1 MAKFQGLDFLR
12 LDDLLSDEEKITRD
26 MVRRFVDDKFMPL
39 IDDHF
44 EKATFPMEII
54 PEVGKLGLFGMKLHG
69 YGCAGTN
76 NVQYGLACQELE
88 RGDSGLRSLMSVQS
102 SLVMYPIHSF
112 GSEEQKEYWLP
123 RMAAGEKIGCFG
135 LTEPDHGS
143 DPGGMKTW
151 AKKDGKGWVIN
162 GSKLWITNGDI
173 ADVAVVWARTD
184 EGIKGF
190 LVEKGTKGFLTFPIE
205 KKMSLRASVTSGLIF
220 EDVRIP
226 ESNRL
231 PEANGLK
238 CALMCLNEARYGI
251 SWGAIGAAMDCYDR
265 ALRYSKERIQFGKP
279 IASFQLTQRK
289 LVKMLTEIS
298 KMQLLALQVGRL
310 KDGGTWRHQH
320 ISMAKMNNVNEALK
334 IARVA
339 RNMLGAYGISIEYGI
354 IRHMCNLES
363 VYTYEGTHDIHTLIL
378 GEDITKISA
387 FF

>member
-1 MAKFQGLDFLR
+1 MSKFQGLDFLR
-12 LDDLLSDEEKITRD
+12 TDDLLSDEEKITRD
-26 MVRRFVDDKFMPL
+26 TVRRFVDDKFMPL

-54 PEVGKLGLFGMKLHG
+54 PEVGELGLFGMKLHG

-88 RGDSGLRSLMSVQS
+88 RGDSGLRSFMSVQS

-143 DPGGMKTW
+143 DPAGMKTR
-151 AKKDGKGWVIN
+151 AKKDGNGWIIN

-190 LVEKGTKGFLTFPIE
+190 LVEKGAKGFLTFPIE
-205 KKMSLRASVTSGLIF
+205 KKMSLRASVTSGLIL

-226 ESNRL
+226 EANRL

-251 SWGAIGAAMDCYDR
+251 SWGAIGAAIDCYHR

-289 LVKMLTEIS
+289 MVKMLTEIS
-298 KMQLLALQVGRL
+298 KMQLLALHVGRL
-310 KDGGTWRHQH
+310 KDADKWRHQH

-339 RNMLGAYGISIEYGI
+339 RNMLGAYGISIEYGV

-363 VYTYEGTHDIHTLIL
+363 LYTYEGTHDIHTLIL

>member
-1 MAKFQGLDFLR
+1 VAKFQGLDFLR

-26 MVRRFVDDKFMPL
+26 TVRRFVDEKFMSL

-54 PEVGKLGLFGMKLHG
+54 PKVGELGLFGMKLHG

-143 DPGGMKTW
+143 DPGGMKTS

>member
-26 MVRRFVDDKFMPL
+26 TVRRFVDEKFMPL

-54 PEVGKLGLFGMKLHG
+54 PKVGELGLFGMKLHG

-143 DPGGMKTW
+143 DPGGMKTS

-363 VYTYEGTHDIHTLIL
+363 LYTYEGTHDIHTLIL

>member
-1 MAKFQGLDFLR
+1 MSKFQGLDFLR
-12 LDDLLSDEEKITRD
+12 IDDLLSDEEKITRD
-26 MVRRFVDDKFMPL
+26 TVRRFVDDMFMPL

-44 EKATFPMEII
+44 EEATFPMEII
-54 PEVGKLGLFGMKLHG
+54 PKVGELGLFGMKLHG

-143 DPGGMKTW
+143 DPAGMKTT

-251 SWGAIGAAMDCYDR
+251 SWGAIGAAMDCYNR

-279 IASFQLTQRK
+279 IASFQLTQKK

-298 KMQLLALQVGRL
+298 KMQLLALHVGRL
-310 KDGGTWRHQH
+310 KDAGMWRHQH

-363 VYTYEGTHDIHTLIL
+363 LYTYEGTHDIHTLIL
-378 GEDITKISA
+378 GEDITKTSA

>member
-1 MAKFQGLDFLR
+1 
-12 LDDLLSDEEKITRD
+12 
-26 MVRRFVDDKFMPL
+26 
-39 IDDHF
+39 
-44 EKATFPMEII
+44 
-54 PEVGKLGLFGMKLHG
+54 
-69 YGCAGTN
+69 
-76 NVQYGLACQELE
+76 
-88 RGDSGLRSLMSVQS
+88 MSVQS

-143 DPGGMKTW
+143 DPGGMKTR
-151 AKKDGKGWVIN
+151 AKKDGNDWVIN
-162 GSKLWITNGDI
+162 GAKLWITNGDI

-190 LVEKGTKGFLTFPIE
+190 LVEKGAKGFLTFPIE

-226 ESNRL
+226 EANRL

-251 SWGAIGAAMDCYDR
+251 SWGAIGAAIDCYHR

-289 LVKMLTEIS
+289 MVKMLTEIS
-298 KMQLLALQVGRL
+298 KMQLLALHVGRL
-310 KDGGTWRHQH
+310 KDAGKWRHQH

-339 RNMLGAYGISIEYGI
+339 RNMLGAYGISIEYGV

-363 VYTYEGTHDIHTLIL
+363 LYTYEGTHDIHTLIL

>member
-26 MVRRFVDDKFMPL
+26 TVRRFVDDKFMPL

-143 DPGGMKTW
+143 DPGGMKTS

-190 LVEKGTKGFLTFPIE
+190 LVEKGTEGFLTFPIE

>member
-1 MAKFQGLDFLR
+1 VSKFQSLDFLR
-12 LDDLLSDEEKITRD
+12 IDDLLSDEEKITRD
-26 MVRRFVDDKFMPL
+26 TVRRFVDEKFMPL

-54 PEVGKLGLFGMKLHG
+54 PKVGELGLFGMKLHG

-143 DPGGMKTW
+143 DPAGMKTR

-190 LVEKGTKGFLTFPIE
+190 LVEKGAKGFSTFPIE
-205 KKMSLRASVTSGLIF
+205 KKMSLRASVTSGLTF
-220 EDVRIP
+220 EDVRVP

-279 IASFQLTQRK
+279 IASFQLTQKK

-298 KMQLLALQVGRL
+298 KMQLLALHVGRL
-310 KDGGTWRHQH
+310 KDAGMWRHQH

-334 IARVA
+334 ITRVA

-363 VYTYEGTHDIHTLIL
+363 LYTYEGTHDIHTLIL

>member
-26 MVRRFVDDKFMPL
+26 TVRRFVDEKFMPL

-54 PEVGKLGLFGMKLHG
+54 PKVGELGLFGMKLHG

-143 DPGGMKTW
+143 DPGGMKTS

>member
-26 MVRRFVDDKFMPL
+26 TVRRFVDEKFMPL

-54 PEVGKLGLFGMKLHG
+54 PKVGELGLFGMKLHG

-143 DPGGMKTW
+143 DPAGMKTW

-279 IASFQLTQRK
+279 IASFQLTQKK

-363 VYTYEGTHDIHTLIL
+363 LYTYEGTHDIHTLIL

>member
-1 MAKFQGLDFLR
+1 MSKFQGLDFLR
-12 LDDLLSDEEKITRD
+12 TDDLLSDEEKITRD
-26 MVRRFVDDKFMPL
+26 TVRRFVDDKFMPL

-54 PEVGKLGLFGMKLHG
+54 PEVGELGLFGMKLHG

-88 RGDSGLRSLMSVQS
+88 RGDSGLRSFMSVQS

-143 DPGGMKTW
+143 DPAGMKTR
-151 AKKDGKGWVIN
+151 AKKDGNGWIIN

-190 LVEKGTKGFLTFPIE
+190 LVEKGAKGFLTFPIE

-226 ESNRL
+226 EANRL

-289 LVKMLTEIS
+289 MVKMLTEIS
-298 KMQLLALQVGRL
+298 KMQLLALHVGRL
-310 KDGGTWRHQH
+310 KDADKWRHQH

-339 RNMLGAYGISIEYGI
+339 RNMLGAYGISIEYGV

-363 VYTYEGTHDIHTLIL
+363 LYTYEGTHDIHTLIL

>member
-1 MAKFQGLDFLR
+1 MSKFQGLDFLR

-26 MVRRFVDDKFMPL
+26 TVRRFVDDKFMPL

-54 PEVGKLGLFGMKLHG
+54 PKMGELGLFGMKLHG

-143 DPGGMKTW
+143 DPAGMKTR
-151 AKKDGKGWVIN
+151 AKKDGNDWVIN

-190 LVEKGTKGFLTFPIE
+190 LVEKGAKGFLTFPIE

-289 LVKMLTEIS
+289 MVKMLTEIS

-310 KDGGTWRHQH
+310 KDAGKWRHQH

-339 RNMLGAYGISIEYGI
+339 RNMLGAYGISIEYGV

-378 GEDITKISA
+378 GEDIMKISA

>member
-1 MAKFQGLDFLR
+1 MSKFQGLDFLR

-26 MVRRFVDDKFMPL
+26 TVRRFVDDKFMPL

-54 PEVGKLGLFGMKLHG
+54 PKVGELGLFGMKLHG

-88 RGDSGLRSLMSVQS
+88 RGDSGLRSFMSVQS

-143 DPGGMKTW
+143 DPAGMKTR
-151 AKKDGKGWVIN
+151 AKKDGNDWVIN
-162 GSKLWITNGDI
+162 GAKLWITNGDI

-190 LVEKGTKGFLTFPIE
+190 LVEKGAKGFLTFPIE

-226 ESNRL
+226 EANRL

-238 CALMCLNEARYGI
+238 CALMCLNEAPLRHFLGRH
-251 SWGAIGAAMDCYDR
+251 WGGHGLLRQGLTLFQRADSVWKAHRILPVDSKKNGKDVDR
-265 ALRYSKERIQFGKP
+265 DF
-279 IASFQLTQRK
+279 
-289 LVKMLTEIS
+289 
-298 KMQLLALQVGRL
+298 
-310 KDGGTWRHQH
+310 
-320 ISMAKMNNVNEALK
+320 
-334 IARVA
+334 
-339 RNMLGAYGISIEYGI
+339 
-354 IRHMCNLES
+354 
-363 VYTYEGTHDIHTLIL
+363 
-378 GEDITKISA
+378 
-387 FF
+387 

>member
-26 MVRRFVDDKFMPL
+26 TVRRFVDEKFMPL

-54 PEVGKLGLFGMKLHG
+54 PKVGELGLFGMKLHG

-143 DPGGMKTW
+143 DPAGMKTQ
-151 AKKDGKGWVIN
+151 AKKDGEGWVIN

-190 LVEKGTKGFLTFPIE
+190 LVEKGANGFVTFPIE
-205 KKMSLRASVTSGLIF
+205 RKMSLRASVTSGLIF

>member
-1 MAKFQGLDFLR
+1 MSKFQGLDFLR
-12 LDDLLSDEEKITRD
+12 IDDLLSDEERITRD
-26 MVRRFVDDKFMPL
+26 TVRRFVDDKFMPF

-44 EKATFPMEII
+44 EKGTFPMEII
-54 PEVGKLGLFGMKLHG
+54 PKVGELGLFGMKLHG

-143 DPGGMKTW
+143 DPAGMKTR
-151 AKKDGKGWVIN
+151 ANKDGRDWVIN

-173 ADVAVVWARTD
+173 ADLAVVWARTD
-184 EGIKGF
+184 GGIKGF
-190 LVEKGTKGFLTFPIE
+190 LVEKGAKGFSTFPIE
-205 KKMSLRASVTSGLIF
+205 KKMSLRASVTSGLTF

-265 ALRYSKERIQFGKP
+265 ALRYSKERFQFGKP

-289 LVKMLTEIS
+289 MVKMLTEIS
-298 KMQLLALQVGRL
+298 KMQLLALHVGRL
-310 KDGGTWRHQH
+310 KDAGNWRHQH

-339 RNMLGAYGISIEYGI
+339 RNMLGAYGITIEYGI

-363 VYTYEGTHDIHTLIL
+363 LYTYEGTHDIHTLIL

>member
-1 MAKFQGLDFLR
+1 MSKFQGLDFLR

-26 MVRRFVDDKFMPL
+26 TVRRFVDDKFMPL

-143 DPGGMKTW
+143 DPGGMKTS

>member
-26 MVRRFVDDKFMPL
+26 TVRRLVDEKFMPL

-54 PEVGKLGLFGMKLHG
+54 PKVGELGLFGMKLHG

-143 DPGGMKTW
+143 DPAGMKTR

-190 LVEKGTKGFLTFPIE
+190 LVEKGAKGFSTFPIE
-205 KKMSLRASVTSGLIF
+205 KKMSLRASVTSGLTF

-279 IASFQLTQRK
+279 IASFQLTQKK

-298 KMQLLALQVGRL
+298 KMQLLALHVGRL
-310 KDGGTWRHQH
+310 KDAGMWRHQH

-363 VYTYEGTHDIHTLIL
+363 LYTYEGTHDIHTLIL

>member
-1 MAKFQGLDFLR
+1 V
-12 LDDLLSDEEKITRD
+12 DE
-26 MVRRFVDDKFMPL
+26 KFMPL

-54 PEVGKLGLFGMKLHG
+54 PKVGELGLFGMKLHG

-143 DPGGMKTW
+143 DPAGMKTQ
-151 AKKDGKGWVIN
+151 AKKDDKGWVIN
-162 GSKLWITNGDI
+162 GAKLWITNGDI

-289 LVKMLTEIS
+289 MVKMLTEIS

-310 KDGGTWRHQH
+310 KDAGTWRHQH

>member
-1 MAKFQGLDFLR
+1 VSKFQGLDFLR
-12 LDDLLSDEEKITRD
+12 LDDLLNEEERITRD
-26 MVRRFVDDKFMPL
+26 TVRRFVDYKFMPL
-39 IDDHF
+39 IEDHF
-44 EKATFPMEII
+44 EKGTFPREII
-54 PEVGKLGLFGMKLHG
+54 PEMGKLGLFGMKLHG

-102 SLVMYPIHSF
+102 SLVMYPIRTF

-143 DPGGMKTW
+143 DPAGMKTR
-151 AKKDGKGWVIN
+151 ARKDGGDWVIN

-173 ADVAVVWARTD
+173 ADAAVVWARTD
-184 EGIKGF
+184 DGIKGF
-190 LVEKGTKGFLTFPIE
+190 LVEKGTKGFSTFPIE
-205 KKMSLRASVTSGLIF
+205 KKMSLRASVTSGLTF
-220 EDVRIP
+220 DEVRIP

-265 ALRYSKERIQFGKP
+265 ALRYTKERIQFGKP
-279 IASFQLTQRK
+279 IASFQLTQKK

-298 KMQLLALQVGRL
+298 KMQLLALHVGRL
-310 KDGGTWRHQH
+310 KDSDKWRHQH
-320 ISMAKMNNVNEALK
+320 ISMAKMNNVSEALK

-339 RNMLGAYGISIEYGI
+339 RNMLGAYGIAIEYVI

-378 GEDITKISA
+378 GEDITEISA

>member
-1 MAKFQGLDFLR
+1 VAKFQGLDFLR

-26 MVRRFVDDKFMPL
+26 TVRRFVDEKFMPL

-54 PEVGKLGLFGMKLHG
+54 PKVGELGLFGMKLHG

-112 GSEEQKEYWLP
+112 GSEEQKESWLP

-363 VYTYEGTHDIHTLIL
+363 LYTYEGTHDIHTLIL

>member
-1 MAKFQGLDFLR
+1 
-12 LDDLLSDEEKITRD
+12 
-26 MVRRFVDDKFMPL
+26 
-39 IDDHF
+39 
-44 EKATFPMEII
+44 
-54 PEVGKLGLFGMKLHG
+54 
-69 YGCAGTN
+69 
-76 NVQYGLACQELE
+76 
-88 RGDSGLRSLMSVQS
+88 
-102 SLVMYPIHSF
+102 
-112 GSEEQKEYWLP
+112 
-123 RMAAGEKIGCFG
+123 MAAGEKIGCFG

-143 DPGGMKTW
+143 DPAGMKTQ
-151 AKKDGKGWVIN
+151 AKKDGKDWVIN

-190 LVEKGTKGFLTFPIE
+190 LVEKGTEGFLTFPIE
-205 KKMSLRASVTSGLIF
+205 QKMSLRASVTSGLIF

-310 KDGGTWRHQH
+310 KDAGKWRHQH

-378 GEDITKISA
+378 GEDITEISA

>member
-1 MAKFQGLDFLR
+1 VAKFQGLDFLR

-26 MVRRFVDDKFMPL
+26 TVRRFVDEKFMPL

-54 PEVGKLGLFGMKLHG
+54 PKVGELGLFGMKLHG

-143 DPGGMKTW
+143 DPGGMKTS

-378 GEDITKISA
+378 GEDITKTSA

>member
-1 MAKFQGLDFLR
+1 MSKFQGLDFLR
-12 LDDLLSDEEKITRD
+12 TDDLLSDEEKITRD
-26 MVRRFVDDKFMPL
+26 TVRRFVDDKFMPL

-54 PEVGKLGLFGMKLHG
+54 PEVGELGLFGMKLHG

-88 RGDSGLRSLMSVQS
+88 RGDSGLRSFMSVQS

-143 DPGGMKTW
+143 DPAGMKTR
-151 AKKDGKGWVIN
+151 AKKDGNDWVIN

-190 LVEKGTKGFLTFPIE
+190 LVEKGAKGFLTFPIE

-226 ESNRL
+226 EANRL

-251 SWGAIGAAMDCYDR
+251 SWGAIGAAMDCYHR

-289 LVKMLTEIS
+289 MVKMLTEIS
-298 KMQLLALQVGRL
+298 KMQLLALHVGRL
-310 KDGGTWRHQH
+310 KDADKWRHQH

-339 RNMLGAYGISIEYGI
+339 RNMLGAYGISIEYGV

-363 VYTYEGTHDIHTLIL
+363 LYTYEGTHDIHTLIL

>member
-26 MVRRFVDDKFMPL
+26 TVRRFVDDKFMPL

-143 DPGGMKTW
+143 DPGGMKTS

>member
-1 MAKFQGLDFLR
+1 VAKFQGLDFLR

-26 MVRRFVDDKFMPL
+26 TVRRFVDEKFMPL

-54 PEVGKLGLFGMKLHG
+54 PKVGELGLFGMKLHG

-143 DPGGMKTW
+143 DPGGMKTS

>member
-1 MAKFQGLDFLR
+1 MSKFQGLDFLR
-12 LDDLLSDEEKITRD
+12 TDDLLSDEEKITRD
-26 MVRRFVDDKFMPL
+26 TVRRFVDDKFMPL

-54 PEVGKLGLFGMKLHG
+54 PKVGELGLFGMKLHG

-88 RGDSGLRSLMSVQS
+88 RGDSGLRSFMSVQS

-143 DPGGMKTW
+143 DPAGMKTR
-151 AKKDGKGWVIN
+151 AKKDGNGWVIN

-190 LVEKGTKGFLTFPIE
+190 LVEKGAKGFLTFPIE
-205 KKMSLRASVTSGLIF
+205 KKMSLRASVTSGLIL

-226 ESNRL
+226 EANRL

-289 LVKMLTEIS
+289 MVKMFTEIS
-298 KMQLLALQVGRL
+298 KMQLLALHVGRL
-310 KDGGTWRHQH
+310 KDADKWRHQH

-339 RNMLGAYGISIEYGI
+339 RNMLGAYGISIEYGV

-363 VYTYEGTHDIHTLIL
+363 LYTYEGTHDIHTLIL

>member
-1 MAKFQGLDFLR
+1 VAKFQGLDFLR

-26 MVRRFVDDKFMPL
+26 TVRRFVDDKFMPL

-143 DPGGMKTW
+143 DPGGMKTS

>member
-26 MVRRFVDDKFMPL
+26 TVRRFVDEKFMPL

-143 DPGGMKTW
+143 DPAGMKTQ

-231 PEANGLK
+231 PEAKGLK

>member
-1 MAKFQGLDFLR
+1 MSKFQGLDFLL
-12 LDDLLSDEEKITRD
+12 LDDFLSDEEKITRD
-26 MVRRFVDDKFMPL
+26 TVRRFVDEKFMPL
-39 IDDHF
+39 IDDHY
-44 EKATFPMEII
+44 EKATFPMEVI
-54 PEVGKLGLFGMKLHG
+54 PKVGELGLFGMKLHG

-143 DPGGMKTW
+143 DPASMKTR
-151 AKKDGKGWVIN
+151 ARKDGKGWVIN

-363 VYTYEGTHDIHTLIL
+363 LYTYEGTHDIHTLIL

>member
-12 LDDLLSDEEKITRD
+12 LDNLLSDEEKITRD
-26 MVRRFVDDKFMPL
+26 TVRRFVDDKFMPL

-54 PEVGKLGLFGMKLHG
+54 PKLGELGLFGMKLHG

-143 DPGGMKTW
+143 DPGGMKTS

-190 LVEKGTKGFLTFPIE
+190 LVEKGTEGFLTFPIE

>member
-1 MAKFQGLDFLR
+1 VAKFQGLDFLR

-26 MVRRFVDDKFMPL
+26 TVRRFVDEKFMPL

-54 PEVGKLGLFGMKLHG
+54 PKVGELGLFGMKLHG

-143 DPGGMKTW
+143 DPGGMKTS

-363 VYTYEGTHDIHTLIL
+363 LYTYEGTHDIHTLIL